1 MCPVLVAERLSKRYG
16 ARLAVDDVSF
26 AVEAGEVMGLL
37 GPNGSGK
44 TTILRLLTGYLHP
57 SSGTARIAG
66 FDVVQAGL
74 EARRYVG
81 YVPEDVPLYSHMR
94 VDEFLAFMGRLKGLG
109 GRPLRDGVASVCQR
123 LHLSEV
129 RSTAIGKL
137 SRGYRQRVA
146 IAQALLNDP
155 PLLLL
160 DEPTNGL
167 DPRQIIEMRELIRA
181 LATTHTI
188 LVTSHI
194 LSEIEKIAHC
204 VAILLDGRLRGVHAL
219 GGPAAEQRLRLSIR
233 GFPQAGVQTCLRA
246 VPEVTDVTAVGV
258 ANDECAEYLVQG
270 HGVHLAESLAT
281 ALVAHGYGVREIRS
295 ERADL
300 ETLFLQLTH
309 TEALACT
316 SS

>member
-1 MCPVLVAERLSKRYG
+1 MSPVLVADRLSKRYG
-16 ARLAVDDVSF
+16 ARLAVDEVSF
-26 AVEAGEVMGLL
+26 AVEAGEVVGLL

-44 TTILRLLTGYLHP
+44 TTVLRLLTGYLHP

-66 FDVVQAGL
+66 FDVVEAGL
-74 EARRYVG
+74 AARRYVG

-94 VDEFLAFMGRLKGLG
+94 VDEFLVFMGRLKGLV

-123 LHLSEV
+123 LHLSQV
-129 RSTAIGKL
+129 RSTAISKL

-146 IAQALLNDP
+146 IAQALLNNP

-167 DPRQIIEMRELIRA
+167 DPRQIIEMRALIRA

-194 LSEIEKIAHC
+194 LSEIEKIAHR
-204 VAILLDGRLRGVHAL
+204 VAILLDGRLRGVQAL
-219 GGPAAEQRLRLSIR
+219 GGHEAEQRLRLTIR
-233 GFPQAGVQTCLRA
+233 GLQAGVPACLRA
-246 VPEVTDVTAVGV
+246 VPEVTDVTVVGL
-258 ANDECAEYLVQG
+258 ANGECTEYLVQG
-270 HGVHLAESLAT
+270 HGLHLAESLVA
-281 ALVAHGYGVREIRS
+281 ALVAHGFGVREIRP

-300 ETLFLQLTH
+300 ETLFLQLTR
-309 TEALACT
+309 TEGPTCA

>member
-1 MCPVLVAERLSKRYG
+1 MLPVLVADRLSKRYG
-16 ARLAVDDVSF
+16 TRLAVDDVSF

-44 TTILRLLTGYLHP
+44 TTVLRLLTGYLHP

-66 FDVVQAGL
+66 FDVVEAGL
-74 EARRYVG
+74 AARRYVG

-94 VDEFLAFMGRLKGLG
+94 VDEFLAFMGRLKGLV
-109 GRPLRDGVASVCQR
+109 GRPLHDGVASVCQR
-123 LHLSEV
+123 LHLSQV

-146 IAQALLNDP
+146 IAQALLNNP
-155 PLLLL
+155 PLLFL

-181 LATTHTI
+181 LAATHTI

-194 LSEIEKIAHC
+194 LGEIEKIAHR

-219 GGPAAEQRLRLSIR
+219 GEHEAEPRLRLTIR
-233 GFPQAGVQTCLRA
+233 GRPRAGVQACLHA
-246 VPEVTDVTAVGV
+246 VPAVTDVTVVGV
-258 ANDECAEYLVQG
+258 ADGECAEYLVQG
-270 HGVHLAESLAT
+270 HGLHLAESLVA
-281 ALVAHGYGVREIRS
+281 ALVAHGFGVQEIRH
-295 ERADL
+295 ERAGL
-300 ETLFLQLTH
+300 EALFLQLTR
-309 TEALACT
+309 TEAPACA

>member
-1 MCPVLVAERLSKRYG
+1 MESVLVADQLSKRYG
-16 ARLAVDDVSF
+16 TRLAVDNVSF
-26 AVEAGEVMGLL
+26 TVAAGEVMGLL

-44 TTILRLLTGYLHP
+44 TTLLRLLTGYLHP

-66 FDVVQAGL
+66 FDVVEAGL
-74 EARRYVG
+74 AARRYVG

-94 VDEFLAFMGRLKGLG
+94 VDEFLAFMGRLKGLV
-109 GRPLRDGVASVCQR
+109 GRPLHDGVASVCQR
-123 LHLSEV
+123 LHLSQV

-146 IAQALLNDP
+146 IAQALLNNP

-181 LATTHTI
+181 LAATHTI

-194 LSEIEKIAHC
+194 LGEIEKIAHR

-219 GGPAAEQRLRLSIR
+219 GEHEAEPRLRLTIR
-233 GFPQAGVQTCLRA
+233 GRPRAGVQACLHA
-246 VPEVTDVTAVGV
+246 VPAVTDVTVVGV
-258 ANDECAEYLVQG
+258 ADGECAEYLVQG
-270 HGVHLAESLAT
+270 HGLHLAESLVA
-281 ALVAHGYGVREIRS
+281 ALVAHGFGVQEIRH
-295 ERADL
+295 ERAGL
-300 ETLFLQLTH
+300 EALFLQLTR
-309 TEALACT
+309 TEAPACA

>member
-1 MCPVLVAERLSKRYG
+1 MAHGLRLMMCPSQSKPAKSWACLGRM
-16 ARLAVDDVSF
+16 AR
-26 AVEAGEVMGLL
+26 GRQRC
-37 GPNGSGK
+37 
-44 TTILRLLTGYLHP
+44 LRLLTGYLHP

-66 FDVVQAGL
+66 FDVVEAGL
-74 EARRYVG
+74 AARRYVG

-94 VDEFLAFMGRLKGLG
+94 VDEFLAFMGRLKGLV

-123 LHLSEV
+123 LHLSQV

-146 IAQALLNDP
+146 IAQALLNNP

-181 LATTHTI
+181 LAATHTI

-194 LSEIEKIAHC
+194 LSEIEKIAHR

-219 GGPAAEQRLRLSIR
+219 GGHEAEQRLRLTIR
-233 GFPQAGVQTCLRA
+233 GLPQAGVQACLRA
-246 VPEVTDVTAVGV
+246 VPEVTDVTVVGV
-258 ANDECAEYLVQG
+258 ANGECAEYLVQG
-270 HGVHLAESLAT
+270 HGLHLAESLVA
-281 ALVAHGYGVREIRS
+281 ALVAHGFGVREIRH

-309 TEALACT
+309 TEAPACA

>member
-1 MCPVLVAERLSKRYG
+1 MSPVLVADRLSKRYG
-16 ARLAVDDVSF
+16 ARLAVDEVSF
-26 AVEAGEVMGLL
+26 AVEAGEVVGLL

-44 TTILRLLTGYLHP
+44 TTVLRLLTGYLHP

-66 FDVVQAGL
+66 FDVVEAGL
-74 EARRYVG
+74 AARRYVG

-94 VDEFLAFMGRLKGLG
+94 VDEFLVFMGRLKGLV

-123 LHLSEV
+123 LHLSQV
-129 RSTAIGKL
+129 RSTAISKL

-146 IAQALLNDP
+146 IAQALLNNP

-167 DPRQIIEMRELIRA
+167 DPRQIIEMRALIRA
-181 LATTHTI
+181 LATTHAI

-194 LSEIEKIAHC
+194 LSEIEKIAHR
-204 VAILLDGRLRGVHAL
+204 VAILLDGRLRGVQAL
-219 GGPAAEQRLRLSIR
+219 GGHEAEQRLRLTIR
-233 GFPQAGVQTCLRA
+233 GLQAGVPACLRA
-246 VPEVTDVTAVGV
+246 VPEVTDVTVVGL
-258 ANDECAEYLVQG
+258 ANGECAEYLVQG
-270 HGVHLAESLAT
+270 HGLHLAESLVA
-281 ALVAHGYGVREIRS
+281 ALVAHGFGVREIRP

-300 ETLFLQLTH
+300 ETLFLQLTR
-309 TEALACT
+309 TEGPTCA

>member
-1 MCPVLVAERLSKRYG
+1 MSKVAVCSLSQRERRQAGPRRPLRMLPVLVADRLSKRYG

-26 AVEAGEVMGLL
+26 VVEAGEVMGLL

-44 TTILRLLTGYLHP
+44 TTVLRLLTGYLHP

-66 FDVVQAGL
+66 FDVVEAGL
-74 EARRYVG
+74 AARRYVG

-94 VDEFLAFMGRLKGLG
+94 VDEFLAFMGRLKGLV

-123 LHLSEV
+123 LHLSQV

-146 IAQALLNDP
+146 IAQALLNNP

-181 LATTHTI
+181 LAATHTI

-194 LSEIEKIAHC
+194 LSEIEKIAHR
-204 VAILLDGRLRGVHAL
+204 VAILLDGRLRGGAGAWRTR
-219 GGPAAEQRLRLSIR
+219 GGATVASDHPWSPPGRRAGMPACR
-233 GFPQAGVQTCLRA
+233 P
-246 VPEVTDVTAVGV
+246 
-258 ANDECAEYLVQG
+258 
-270 HGVHLAESLAT
+270 
-281 ALVAHGYGVREIRS
+281 
-295 ERADL
+295 
-300 ETLFLQLTH
+300 
-309 TEALACT
+309 
-316 SS
+316 

>member
-1 MCPVLVAERLSKRYG
+1 MCPVLVADRLSKRYG

-44 TTILRLLTGYLHP
+44 TTVLRLLTGYLHP

-66 FDVVQAGL
+66 FDVVEAGL
-74 EARRYVG
+74 AARQYVG

-94 VDEFLAFMGRLKGLG
+94 VDEFLAFMGRLKGLS
-109 GRPLRDGVASVCQR
+109 GRPLRDGVTSVCQR
-123 LHLSEV
+123 LHLSQV

-146 IAQALLNDP
+146 IAQALLNNP

-181 LATTHTI
+181 LAATHTI
-188 LVTSHI
+188 VVTSHI
-194 LSEIEKIAHC
+194 LSEIEKIAHR
-204 VAILLDGRLRGVHAL
+204 VAILLDGRLRGVHVL
-219 GGPAAEQRLRLSIR
+219 GGHEAEQRLRLTIR
-233 GFPQAGVQTCLRA
+233 GLPQAGVQACLHA
-246 VPEVTDVTAVGV
+246 VPEVTDVTVVGV
-258 ANDECAEYLVQG
+258 SNGECAEYLVQG
-270 HGVHLAESLAT
+270 YGVHIAESLVA
-281 ALVAHGYGVREIRS
+281 ALVAHGFGVQEIRS
-295 ERADL
+295 ERPDL
-300 ETLFLQLTH
+300 ETLFLQLTR
-309 TEALACT
+309 TEAPACV

>member
-1 MCPVLVAERLSKRYG
+1 MSPVLVADRLSKRYG
-16 ARLAVDDVSF
+16 ARLVVDDVSF

-44 TTILRLLTGYLHP
+44 TTVLRLLTGYLHP

-66 FDVVQAGL
+66 FDVVEAGL
-74 EARRYVG
+74 AARRYVG

-94 VDEFLAFMGRLKGLG
+94 VDEFLAFMGRLKGLSG
-109 GRPLRDGVASVCQR
+109 PPLRDGVALVCQH
-123 LHLSEV
+123 LHLSDV
-129 RSTAIGKL
+129 RSTVIGKL

-167 DPRQIIEMRELIRA
+167 DPRQIIEMRALIRA
-181 LATTHTI
+181 LATTHAI

-194 LSEIEKIAHC
+194 LSEIEKIAHR
-204 VAILLDGRLRGVHAL
+204 VAILLDGRLRGVQAL
-219 GGPAAEQRLRLSIR
+219 GGHEAEQRLRLTIH
-233 GFPQAGVQTCLRA
+233 GLQAGVQACLRA
-246 VPEVTDVTAVGV
+246 VPEVTDVTVVGV
-258 ANDECAEYLVQG
+258 ANGECAEYQVQG
-270 HGVHLAESLAT
+270 HGVHVAESLVA
-281 ALVAHGYGVREIRS
+281 ALVAHGFGVREIRP

-300 ETLFLQLTH
+300 ETLFLQLTR
-309 TEALACT
+309 TEAPACA

>member
-1 MCPVLVAERLSKRYG
+1 MLPVLVADRLSKRYG

-66 FDVVQAGL
+66 FDVVEAGL
-74 EARRYVG
+74 AARRCVG

-94 VDEFLAFMGRLKGLG
+94 VDEFLAFMGRLKGLV

-123 LHLSEV
+123 LHLSQV

-146 IAQALLNDP
+146 IAQALLNNP

-181 LATTHTI
+181 LAATHTI

-194 LSEIEKIAHC
+194 LSEIEKIAHR

-219 GGPAAEQRLRLSIR
+219 GRHEAEQRLRLTIR
-233 GFPQAGVQTCLRA
+233 GLPQADVQACLRTI
-246 VPEVTDVTAVGV
+246 PEVTDVTVVGM
-258 ANDECAEYLVQG
+258 ANGECAEYLVQG
-270 HGVHLAESLAT
+270 HGLHLAESLVA
-281 ALVAHGYGVREIRS
+281 ALVAHGFGVREIRH

-300 ETLFLQLTH
+300 ETLFLQLTR
-309 TEALACT
+309 TEAPACA